1 MFKQIVSW
9 VVLVIYSANFTSAA
23 FAGLLL
29 SMVSV
34 NSAHAAPSKPVQMVY
49 NCPDNMNL
57 VAGVCLKTELAPQIA
72 NCEAG
77 FIKKPGDEFCSRIE
91 KKNKLPLCGDGYSY
105 NSSYFPSLCYAETD
119 ANKYGSCPATY
130 PEQIGAK
137 CYKTQPPKS
146 WNCPLDGPEAE
157 PQTIVL
163 ECRGMAK
170 DTGACTENET
180 VTTPDQRWKSTSETM
195 CQRTLWSGVNY
206 SCPVGFTME
215 GDGCKKV
222 SKATPTKSCPTG
234 HYQNGNQC
242 FPGQPKS
249 CPAGSTIRHG
259 VCHAPDGSLSCPSGM
274 YLDTGSNL
282 CVDNRS
288 EFDPAN
294 WTTDD
299 FDYFYEQGA
308 NLGNLIADNTTAPD
322 STGGGNINMAP
333 PAFLNAEVT
342 TANPDFYNNISAGG
356 IDANNPFPTPTNTYQ
371 DEGNQSTFIEEH
383 VKANKE
389 FLDNQENV
397 PGATSEE
404 QVDNTNH
411 SAVAYGSIMNSQNV
425 NPPRKVSADSAMFQ
439 VSKNAVG
446 DAFSGQGAYF
456 GDCSNDTVTYTEL
469 DESKIITREETCF
482 KPNKNNF
489 SGCIVERELI
499 KPNLYILEG
508 AEDARITQCG
518 DDCLEL
524 TLGKE
529 EDDYLFQENSCGIYE
544 KKIVLGLASGFAV
557 TDATLTRTHYDD
569 HFRLYADDE
578 IIFDGV
584 HQNFP
589 TPDGFPTTHMKCEG
603 KTSRDTYDHRNVTS
617 QFQKAFNGDNRIE
630 FTYKVAVGGAGE
642 AYGKVRVTFDKPIR
656 SSWEEEINYLPEG
669 CNDALSDPQT
679 FCTADE
685 FQCDRSIEWTPI
697 DLTTWSS
704 TDSNGLWEIQEDPND
719 VIQRWNGAPTT
730 FSSDL
735 EYKYNSFKGFITVQT
750 KEDDDFI
757 GFVFGVPPKEVDL
770 SNTNNSHYLL
780 SWKKKGQKGAQSGIV
795 LAEVS
800 IALEQ
805 IPWAHQTNAP
815 GYKVLGTSL
824 GEGWE
829 RWKEYEFQLDI
840 QPDKFTL
847 TIDGV
852 EKLSVDGEFN
862 QGRIGFYNNSQEDV
876 KYSKIQQLYPEGL
889 GGDIQHIFKPLWPGA
904 DDLPI
909 CVEAHR
915 PNYICDPLKGKK
927 LSIDGGSFGF
937 KDIISMDDACKPLDQ
952 DDQCDAISQECVPGW
967 LDEGSNTCYAWDVKY
982 QCQDTSN
989 AVVTVVRENNTC
1001 MADTSCIDGNCDVIA
1016 DETNGDF
1023 INALTTYATMGEM
1036 GDTKNCTVATDPST
1050 CQVFSG
1056 EARWCGW
1063 DQLKV
1068 NDCCK
1073 QPAGVGMLDVF
1084 TLGQQMYTATG
1095 YAASAEGAFGG
1106 TPLQKGLQSAGEAV
1120 EGAWESFKEPIV
1132 DAAKSAWNA
1141 VSSKFTGAVSNTAG
1155 NVTGD
1160 LLGQA
1165 GEMLGNFKS
1174 SITSALSNFKDT
1186 ILQKIYEM
1194 LPQGLQ
1200 TAIQSAATAVGG
1212 AAAGSAGSGAAG
1224 GGAAGGGAAAGQAG
1238 AQVGAQ
1244 ALNTIGASVM
1254 KAASFIGMAYAV
1266 YQLAKLAYTL
1276 LTACEPE
1283 EEDMGVEL
1291 LGKKC
1296 FFTHHVPCKKTLGV
1310 CTNRAK
1316 NFYCCYESVISR
1328 IIMEQAIDQLGI
1340 EKQEFR
1346 DTMGCRGLT
1355 IAELGLIDFSKIDF
1369 TEWIDMMAQSDQ
1381 LPIDRDMVDVTGS
1394 NISNGFDRV
1403 DALERNKQRAPDNNW
1418 VDRRNEMD
1426 KGDVGN
1432 NVNCNTRPRPK
1443 SCDQG
1448 VY

>member
-1 MFKQIVSW
+1 MFFIGVDFVFKQIVSW

-23 FAGLLL
+23 FAGLLF

-34 NSAHAAPSKPVQMVY
+34 NSAYAAPTKPVQMVY
-49 NCPDNMNL
+49 NCPDDMNL

-91 KKNKLPLCGDGYSY
+91 KEKKLPLCGDGYSY

-518 DDCLEL
+518 DNCLEL

-529 EDDYLFQENSCGIYE
+529 GNDYLVQENSCGIYE

-685 FQCDRSIEWTPI
+685 FVCDKTI
-697 DLTTWSS
+697 DWQPVDLSVWESE
-704 TDSNGLWEIQEDPND
+704 DSNGNWEIQTSAND
-719 VIQRWNGAPTT
+719 IKQTWNGGPTAYL
-730 FSSDL
+730 SDK
-735 EYKYNSFKGFITVQT
+735 EYEYNSFKGFITVET
-750 KEDDDFI
+750 KEDNDFI
-757 GFVFGVPPKEVDL
+757 GFVFGVPPKGTDL
-770 SNTNNSHYLL
+770 SNRENSFYLI
-780 SWKKKGQKGAQSGIV
+780 SWKQGGQKGAAAGLV

-800 IALEQ
+800 GSLSE
-805 IPWAHQTNAP
+805 IPWAHNTSNAH
-815 GYKVLGTSL
+815 YKVLATNL
-824 GEGWE
+824 GEGW
-829 RWKEYEFQLDI
+829 KDNQSYEFILNI
-840 QPDKFTL
+840 EPDRFTMK
-847 TIDGV
+847 INGE
-852 EKLSVDGEFN
+852 EKLSLNRNFHS
-862 QGRIGFYNNSQEDV
+862 GRIGFYNNSQENV
-876 KYSKIQQLYPEGL
+876 RYSKVQKLYPDSL
-889 GGDIQHIFKPLWPGA
+889 GTAVDYIFKPLWTGA
-904 DDLPI
+904 PDLPI
-909 CVEAHR
+909 CMEAHR
-915 PNYICDPLKGKK
+915 PNYICDPLEGKK
-927 LSIDGGSFGF
+927 LTIDGGSFGF
-937 KDIISMDDACKPLDQ
+937 KEIINMEDGCKPLDQ
-952 DDQCDAISQECVPGW
+952 NDQCDAIGQECVPGW
-967 LDEGSNTCYAWDVKY
+967 LDEKSETCYAWEVKY
-982 QCQDTSN
+982 ECQDTSN
-989 AVVTVVRENNTC
+989 AVVTKVRENNTC
-1001 MADTSCIDGNCDVIA
+1001 MTDTSCIDGNCDVIA
-1016 DETNGDF
+1016 DETNEDF
-1023 INALTTYATMGEM
+1023 INALTTYATMAEM
-1036 GDTKNCTVATDPST
+1036 GDTKNCTVPTDPST
-1050 CQVFSG
+1050 CQVFTG

-1063 DQLKV
+1063 DQLKI
-1068 NDCCK
+1068 NDCCE

-1084 TLGQQMYTATG
+1084 TLGQQMYTVTG

-1106 TPLQKGLQSAGEAV
+1106 TPLQQGLQSAGEAV
-1120 EGAWESFKEPIV
+1120 EGAWESLKDPIV
-1132 DAAKSAWNA
+1132 DAAESAWNT
-1141 VSSKFTGAVSNTAG
+1141 VSSKLTSAVGNTAG
-1155 NVTGD
+1155 NVSGNLVSQTGT
-1160 LLGQA
+1160 
-1165 GEMLGNFKS
+1165 MLGNFKTAVS
-1174 SITSALSNFKDT
+1174 NALSNFKNT
-1186 ILQKIYEM
+1186 LMQKIYDM
-1194 LPQGLQ
+1194 LPEGLQ
-1200 TAIQSAATAVGG
+1200 SAIQG
-1212 AAAGSAGSGAAG
+1212 AAQAT
-1224 GGAAGGGAAAGQAG
+1224 GGAAGATGAEAMNQIA
-1238 AQVGAQ
+1238 
-1244 ALNTIGASVM
+1244 TSVM
-1254 KAASFIGMAYAV
+1254 EVVSFIGMAYAV
-1266 YQLAKLAYTL
+1266 YQMAKLAYTL

-1283 EEDMGVEL
+1283 EEDMGVML

-1296 FFTHHVPCKKTLGV
+1296 FFTHHVPCEKTLGV

-1328 IIMEQAIDQLGI
+1328 IIMEQAIEQLGFD
-1340 EKQEFR
+1340 KKEFR

-1381 LPIDRDMVDVTGS
+1381 LPIDRDMVDVTGG
-1394 NISNGFDRV
+1394 NISNGYDRA
-1403 DALERNKQRAPDNNW
+1403 DTLERNKQRAPNNTW
-1418 VDRRNEMD
+1418 VDRRDEMD
-1426 KGDVGN
+1426 KGDIGN

-1448 VY
+1448 VF